1 MDQPLEQLVP
11 VVTPHFPPLCLLIF
25 FRHKK
30 NRKRGKKAVSTPS
43 LRWGSGGGE
52 RINIHDRKSRDK
64 KRHRLAGYFLSVKV
78 RTHLARL
85 QLGKKWHCCCCC
97 CCCCCC
103 SNCSSCTIL
112 ATWGHQLATVPDPP
126 QRTVISFFLSL
137 VPLILSTGYRP
148 SPSWMA
154 VHRSKCHPRQRKTG
168 KKNNRAVFFFS
179 LFLSSPSA
187 TIFIEYEPIWACDFR
202 ISGCGFGFGF
212 AVPCLGNDFLT
223 ARSLQVTPSL
233 IRLLFVCSA
242 FLLKNNAIRV
252 RTRKKKNKL
261 TKFSHRTIRNTTPQ
275 KESNKILLS
284 HFYYSAYFPNVMYS
298 FLLFI

>member
-1 MDQPLEQLVP
+1 MEIDWDFPSFTVFFTTELSRVLLDSDKSIQWKIEWDEIWTSHSNSSFLWWPPTSLHSVYLFFF
-11 VVTPHFPPLCLLIF
+11 VTKKTENEAKRQSPPPHWD
-25 FRHKK
+25 
-30 NRKRGKKAVSTPS
+30 GGA
-43 LRWGSGGGE
+43 GGGE

-168 KKNNRAVFFFS
+168 KKKQPRGFFLFS
-179 LFLSSPSA
+179 LSFFALCDDFYRIRAHLSV
-187 TIFIEYEPIWACDFR
+187 W
-202 ISGCGFGFGF
+202 
-212 AVPCLGNDFLT
+212 
-223 ARSLQVTPSL
+223 
-233 IRLLFVCSA
+233 
-242 FLLKNNAIRV
+242 
-252 RTRKKKNKL
+252 
-261 TKFSHRTIRNTTPQ
+261 
-275 KESNKILLS
+275 LS
-284 HFYYSAYFPNVMYS
+284 HQWLRFRFRFRSSLSRKRFSDSSLPPGDTVPHSITFRMQCVS
-298 FLLFI
+298 FKKQCNSR